1 MLILFGV
8 FAVGFASDFLI
19 VKYYKALENC
29 RPHRAVVFNS
39 LIFLINVIF
48 IDLVQGKNS
57 AMLAVFL
64 VGQSAGIEAA
74 MWLNDK
80 NNVVEK

>member
-1 MLILFGV
+1 
-8 FAVGFASDFLI
+8 
-19 VKYYKALENC
+19 
-29 RPHRAVVFNS
+29 
-39 LIFLINVIF
+39 
-48 IDLVQGKNS
+48 LVQGKNS